1 MKYKKYLITFVL
13 MFVCIFIPTHILAED
28 KDIKVE
34 PQNVESGGVK
44 LQSKIY
50 DYEQYEAVTYIEDSW
65 NPFSSETLDRAL
77 NSIANLFFSL
87 TKMTA
92 NLIDTAIEELYG
104 LNAIDRVA
112 DKVANVSDLL
122 YDNLYQSLGI
132 LLFVIAVLQ
141 IFFYYSF
148 EKNSMKAARTTFSL
162 FAVIAVSMIW
172 FSNAGYYLK
181 TMNSVSNELQGQV
194 MKAGIPFSGET
205 VKKGEELDGS
215 LAILRNTY
223 FDLVVYKSYLIMN
236 YGTPDEKK
244 ILKDDDKERIT
255 KLLEYKTNKEGYKE
269 REKIAKKEA
278 TELDNVFMSA
288 STVSGKIGVA
298 FFSLCFAI
306 LLGIPFLVVAFL
318 NIALQILLLAF
329 AIILGVSLLLSI
341 LPAFSQSGWKNFE
354 KLIGIA
360 LMKAFIGL
368 AILFMFVIVE
378 LMKSFF
384 PPVSQGMYM
393 LNIVATA
400 VVLFVVYKYRD
411 KIIEVATGGKVSLE
425 GANPMQ
431 QLYNKGVKQPASKAT
446 EMAKMAV
453 GGAAGYTA
461 SKVQERISNRKGQ
474 NDSQNDPQIAQN
486 SPVLGVGNVQEQR
499 ANARKTG
506 KLAQFRKK
514 ALNLPANLKD
524 KANTAKEAVKEDL
537 PLNAKHAALKAKDNV
552 VNMPERAKQAMKR
565 DLQQGEKERQMSQQ
579 ARQEKRA
586 QKRADI
592 ERMEQAHT
600 KSGVVNQEQQASQ
613 PKKETRFQ
621 QQDRKPQTQTPPKE
635 PQKKE
640 PLQHEQQPQPK
651 IQQEREPYVRQQ
663 PIQKQTVET
672 KPQPQ
677 PQSQPKR
684 QSVQQPVKQDEVVKE
699 KRQRQEPPIKNNNQ
713 KQEVNR
719 KVVGQNNTEQQTIS
733 SPKQKPQGLRNTSD
747 RNKG

>member
-1 MKYKKYLITFVL
+1 MRYKKYLITFVL

-50 DYEQYEAVTYIEDSW
+50 DYEQYEAVTYIEGSW
-65 NPFSSETLDRAL
+65 NPFSSEALDRGL
-77 NSIANLFFSL
+77 NAIANLFFSL

-92 NLIDTAIEELYG
+92 SLIDTAIEELYG

-112 DKVANVSDLL
+112 DKVANVSNLL
-122 YDNLYQSLGI
+122 YDNLYQSLGV

-162 FAVIAVSMIW
+162 FAIIAVSMIW

-181 TMNSVSNELQGQV
+181 TMNGVSNELQGQV
-194 MKAGIPFSGET
+194 MKAGIPFSGEQ
-205 VKKGEELDGS
+205 VKKGEELKGS
-215 LAILRNTY
+215 LAIMRNTY
-223 FDLVVYKSYLIMN
+223 FDLIVYKSYLLMN

-244 ILKDDDKERIT
+244 ILKDDKERIT

-288 STVSGKIGVA
+288 STVSGKIGVT
-298 FFSLCFAI
+298 FFSFLFSI
-306 LLGIPFLVVAFL
+306 VLGIPFLVIAFL

-329 AIILGVSLLLSI
+329 AVILGVSLLLSI

-446 EMAKMAV
+446 ELAKMAV

-486 SPVLGVGNVQEQR
+486 SQGMGVGGVQEQR

-514 ALNLPANLKD
+514 ALNLPATLKD

-552 VNMPERAKQAMKR
+552 VNMPERAKQAIKS

-592 ERMEQAHT
+592 ERMEQAHV
-600 KSGVVNQEQQASQ
+600 KSGVVNQGQQASQ

-651 IQQEREPYVRQQ
+651 IQQKREPYVRQQ

-672 KPQPQ
+672 KAQPQ
-677 PQSQPKR
+677 PKR
-684 QSVQQPVKQDEVVKE
+684 EAVQQPVKQDEVVTE

-719 KVVGQNNTEQQTIS
+719 KVVGQNSTEQQTIN